1 MVKLGVQGMTVKDAF
16 NEDAYDTMKRLAEIG
31 YKSVE
36 ISQIETSPENIQ
48 ALVKACQDFDMEIAS
63 MSASLEPQTEG
74 AESLT
79 TDYDKIVADCKAV
92 DTDLL
97 RIGMLP
103 LNYMSSLEKV
113 KEFSAKANEYAKRL
127 KVDGIKLYYHNHH
140 IEFVKYDGK
149 YLLDIIAEEAPDLGF
164 ELDIHWV
171 QRGGANPVDILNQ
184 YKGRVDLVHLKDY
197 RVNPIPESAIEGLF
211 KGEMDEFGKYFYN
224 NVEFAELG
232 QGSLDLPTIIQT
244 AIDAGARY
252 LLVEQD
258 DTYGRDPFDSLADSY
273 KWLVDNNYNDLF

>member
-16 NEDAYDTMKRLAEIG
+16 NEDVYGTMQRLNEIG

-36 ISQIETSPENIQ
+36 ISQIETTPENIQ
-48 ALVKACQDFDMEIAS
+48 ALQKACKDFDMEIAS
-63 MSASLEPQTEG
+63 MSASLEPQQEG

-79 TDYDKIVADCKAV
+79 TDFDKIVADCKAV

-113 KEFSAKANEYAKRL
+113 KEFCAKANDYAKKL
-127 KVDGIKLYYHNHH
+127 KDEGIKLYYHNHH
-140 IEFVKYDGK
+140 IEFVRYEGK

-164 ELDIHWV
+164 ELDIHWI
-171 QRGGANPVDILNQ
+171 QRGGANPVEILSQ

-197 RVNPIPESAIEGLF
+197 RVNPIPQEAIDGLF
-211 KGEMDEFGKYFYN
+211 RGEMDEFGKYFYN

-232 QGSLDLPTIIQT
+232 QGSLDLPTIIQA

-258 DTYGRDPFDSLADSY
+258 DTYGRDPFDSLTDSH
-273 KWLVDNNYNDLF
+273 KWLVDNNYSDLF

>member
-1 MVKLGVQGMTVKDAF
+1 MVKLGVQGSTIKEAL
-16 NEDAYDTMKRLAEIG
+16 NEDLYEAMKRVSEIG
-31 YKSVE
+31 YKSIE
-36 ISQIETSPENIQ
+36 ISQVDTSPENIESLQ
-48 ALVKACQDFDMEIAS
+48 KACQDFDMEIAS
-63 MSASLEPQTEG
+63 MSASLEPQQEG
-74 AESLT
+74 AESLV
-79 TDYDKIVADCKAV
+79 TDFDKIVADCKAV

-113 KEFSAKANEYAKRL
+113 KDFCAKANEYAL
-127 KVDGIKLYYHNHH
+127 KLKDEGIKLYYHNHH

-164 ELDIHWV
+164 ELDIHWI
-171 QRGGANPVDILNQ
+171 QRGGANPVEILNR

-197 RVNPIPESAIEGLF
+197 RVNPIPQEAIDGLF
-211 KGEMDEFGKYFYN
+211 KGEMDQFGEYFYN

-244 AIDAGARY
+244 ALDAGTRY

-273 KWLVDNNYNDLF
+273 QWLIDNDYGKFI

>member
-16 NEDAYDTMKRLAEIG
+16 NENAYDTMKRLAGIG

-48 ALVKACQDFDMEIAS
+48 ALVQACQDFDMEIAS

-74 AESLT
+74 GESLT

-127 KVDGIKLYYHNHH
+127 KADGIKLYYHNHH

-149 YLLDIIAEEAPDLGF
+149 YLLDIIAEEAPELGF

-171 QRGGANPVDILNQ
+171 QRGGGNPVDILNQ

-197 RVNPIPESAIEGLF
+197 RVNPIPESVIEGLF
-211 KGEMDEFGKYFYN
+211 KGEMDEFSKYFYN

-232 QGSLDLPTIIQT
+232 QGSLDLPTIIQA

-258 DTYGRDPFDSLADSY
+258 DTYGRDPFDSLTDSY

>member
-1 MVKLGVQGMTVKDAF
+1 
-16 NEDAYDTMKRLAEIG
+16 MKRVSEIG
-31 YKSVE
+31 YKSIE
-36 ISQIETSPENIQ
+36 ISQVDTSPENIE
-48 ALVKACQDFDMEIAS
+48 ALQKACQDFDMEIAS
-63 MSASLEPQTEG
+63 MSASLEPQQEG
-74 AESLT
+74 AESLV
-79 TDYDKIVADCKAV
+79 TDFDKIVADCKAV

-113 KEFSAKANEYAKRL
+113 KEFCAKANEYAL
-127 KVDGIKLYYHNHH
+127 KLKDEGIKLYYHNHH

-164 ELDIHWV
+164 ELDIHWI
-171 QRGGANPVDILNQ
+171 QRGGANPVEILNR

-197 RVNPIPESAIEGLF
+197 RVNPIPQEAIDGLF
-211 KGEMDEFGKYFYN
+211 KGEMDQFGEYFYN

-232 QGSLDLPTIIQT
+232 QGSLDLPTIIQ
-244 AIDAGARY
+244 AALDAGTRY

-273 KWLVDNNYNDLF
+273 QWLIDNDYGKFI

>member
-1 MVKLGVQGMTVKDAF
+1 MAKLGVQGMTVKDAF
-16 NEDAYDTMKRLAEIG
+16 NEDAYGTMKRLSEIG

-48 ALVKACQDFDMEIAS
+48 ALQKACKDFDMEIAS

-74 AESLT
+74 AESIV

-92 DTDLL
+92 GTDLL

-103 LNYMSSLEKV
+103 LNYMSSLDKV
-113 KEFSAKANEYAKRL
+113 KEFTAKAQEYAKRL
-127 KVDGIKLYYHNHH
+127 KEDGIKLYYHNHH

-164 ELDIHWV
+164 ELDIHWI
-171 QRGGANPVDILNQ
+171 QRGGANPVEILNR
-184 YKGRVDLVHLKDY
+184 YKGRVELVHLKDY
-197 RVNPIPESAIEGLF
+197 RVNPIPQEAIDGLF
-211 KGEMDEFGKYFYN
+211 NGEMDEFSKYFYN

-232 QGSLDLPTIIQT
+232 QGSLDLPTIISA
-244 AIDAGARY
+244 AIDAGTRY

-258 DTYGRDPFDSLADSY
+258 DTYGRDPFDSLTDSY
-273 KWLVDNNYNDLF
+273 NWLQENNYGDLF